1 MSLLVTEVSTGAVRG
16 GTSILFAALGET
28 VSERSGVINLGIEGS
43 MLAGALAA
51 YAGTS
56 QFGNPWAGVV
66 AGAVAGGALAMV
78 HGLMVVKFRT
88 NQLATGLVVMFLGLG
103 LTSLFGVSY
112 VSKVIDNFTPWK
124 VPLLSDIPWIGE
136 VFFRHDPLVY
146 VAYIAAP
153 IVWWALT
160 RTRVGL
166 LVRAAGERP
175 EALATYGYDPAF
187 VRFCAVTVGG
197 MLAGIG
203 GAHLS
208 TAYANAWFE
217 GMTNGKGFVAVALVI
232 FAAWSPLK
240 AIGGAYLF
248 GAALAL
254 SPALQARDAGVNQ
267 FLLDALPYVLTL
279 LALVAF
285 GRKRVDEAPE
295 GLKEVFE
302 LAPSG

>member
-124 VPLLSDIPWIGE
+124 VPLLSDIPWVGE

-160 RTRVGL
+160 RTRVWWGRG
-166 LVRAAGERP
+166 VRAPRP
-175 EALATYGYDPAF
+175 SRPMA
-187 VRFCAVTVGG
+187 
-197 MLAGIG
+197 
-203 GAHLS
+203 
-208 TAYANAWFE
+208 
-217 GMTNGKGFVAVALVI
+217 MTPRSFGSARSRS
-232 FAAWSPLK
+232 AAC
-240 AIGGAYLF
+240 
-248 GAALAL
+248 
-254 SPALQARDAGVNQ
+254 SPASAARTCRRRMRTPGS
-267 FLLDALPYVLTL
+267 
-279 LALVAF
+279 
-285 GRKRVDEAPE
+285 
-295 GLKEVFE
+295 KE
-302 LAPSG
+302 